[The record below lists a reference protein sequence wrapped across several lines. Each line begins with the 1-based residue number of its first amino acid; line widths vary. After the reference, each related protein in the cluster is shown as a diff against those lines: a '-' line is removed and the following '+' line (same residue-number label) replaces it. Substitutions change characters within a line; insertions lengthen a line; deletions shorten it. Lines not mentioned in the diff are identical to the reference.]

1 MRECPLTRQPPG
13 ALTGAEPSE
22 KVARMTRRELTAAV
36 ALGLVITALFW
47 IDPLFIPIV
56 LLGPLV
62 NWVLAALRG
71 LPLAWIAIA
80 WLVAGL
86 GAVVSDFAVNQE
98 DVVFHLVLTAFV
110 VGLATAAFAI
120 TRRMRPLAES
130 TA

>member
-1 MRECPLTRQPPG
+1 
-13 ALTGAEPSE
+13 LTGTEKSE
-22 KVARMTRRELTAAV
+22 SVAGMTRRQRIGAV
-36 ALGLVITALFW
+36 ALGLAVTALFW

-56 LLGPLV
+56 LLGPTV
-62 NWVLAALRG
+62 TGVLAALRG

-86 GAVVSDFAVNQE
+86 GAVVSDFAINHE

-110 VGLATAAFAI
+110 VGLATAAWAI
-120 TRRMRPLAES
+120 ARRVRPLAES